1 MVKYKLSKN
10 VNIDSID
17 VDDNTPPA
25 FRNGYYI
32 LADENRRKDFLI
44 NETIKLFLDK
54 FSTPKTE
61 ADILKELEAETQ
73 NVSKEMEE
81 TCSTFFQFLCKK
93 KILVPEDKEEL
104 PANKKPLYKQG
115 DCINDLNILELLSN
129 KRNVDIYKACDK
141 TTGTTCVIKLLNRD
155 KIGNDHTYQKELS
168 NIERE
173 YILLQNVKHIPSIS
187 KAYTFNK
194 DEENFA
200 YITLEYIDGTPL
212 GHFLAETA
220 SILNKADCLNIIEEI
235 LTAFSLLHQSD
246 LIHGDIHPS
255 NILVLKDKT
264 AKIIDLGLSLNT
276 QVENNEVVKFGGIN
290 FYMPP
295 ERINTTSVKKYM
307 KEPDLFSDVYQIG
320 VIIYLILYNTTPF
333 KGFIWEELSHNI
345 KTADAVFPE
354 VSFLQYP
361 VPLQLIDIVKKCIS
375 KNPSK
380 RYADATEI
388 FADYIKYDL
397 K

>member
-61 ADILKELEAETQ
+61 SDILKELEAETQ
-73 NVSKEMEE
+73 SVSKEMEE

-212 GHFLAETA
+212 GHFLDETET
-220 SILNKADCLNIIEEI
+220 LNKADCLQMIEEI
-235 LTAFSLLHQSD
+235 LTAFSLLHQSN

-255 NILVLKDKT
+255 NILVLEDKT
-264 AKIIDLGLSLNT
+264 VKIIDLGLSRNV
-276 QVENNEVVKFGGIN
+276 QVESNEVVKLGGIS

-295 ERINTTSVKKYM
+295 ERINITTSNKFTT
-307 KEPDLFSDVYQIG
+307 EPDLYSDVYQIG
-320 VIIYLILYNTTPF
+320 LLIYLVLYNTLPF
-333 KGFIWEELSHNI
+333 DGFIWEELASEI
-345 KTADAVFPE
+345 KEKEAEYDE
-354 VSFLQYP
+354 SSFLNYA
-361 VPLQLIDIVKKCIS
+361 VPAQLINIVKKCLN
-375 KNPSK
+375 KDPLE
-380 RYADATEI
+380 RYRNATEI
-388 FADYIKYDL
+388 LADYSKHDF

>member
-10 VNIDSID
+10 VNIESID
-17 VDDNTPPA
+17 IDDNTPPA
-25 FRNGYYI
+25 FRNGYYV
-32 LADENRRKDFLI
+32 LVDENRSKEFLI

-54 FSTPKTE
+54 FSVPKTE
-61 ADILKELEAETQ
+61 VDVLEELEAETQ
-73 NVSKEMEE
+73 SASKEMEE
-81 TCSTFFQFLCKK
+81 TCSAFFQFLCKK

-104 PANKKPLYKQG
+104 AANKKPLYKQG
-115 DCINDLNILELLSN
+115 DCINDLNILKLLSN

-173 YILLQNVKHIPSIS
+173 YTLLQNVKHIPWIS
-187 KAYTFNK
+187 KVYTFNK
-194 DEENFA
+194 ENENYA

-212 GHFLAETA
+212 GHFLDETET
-220 SILNKADCLNIIEEI
+220 LNKVDCLQIIEEI
-235 LTAFSLLHQSD
+235 LTAFSLLHQSN

-255 NILVLKDKT
+255 NILALEDKT
-264 AKIIDLGLSLNT
+264 VKIIDLGLSRNV
-276 QVENNEVVKFGGIN
+276 QVESNEVVKLGGIS

-295 ERINTTSVKKYM
+295 ERINISSVKKYM
-307 KEPDLFSDVYQIG
+307 KEPDLFSDVYQVG

-333 KGFIWEELSHNI
+333 KGFIWEELSQNI
-345 KTADAVFPE
+345 KTTDAVFPD
-354 VSFLQYP
+354 VSFLNYP
-361 VPLQLIDIVKKCIS
+361 VPAELINIVKKCLN
-375 KNPSK
+375 KDPLK
-380 RYADATEI
+380 RYANATEI
-388 FADYIKYDL
+388 LADYSKHDY

>member
-10 VNIDSID
+10 VNIANIENE
-17 VDDNTPPA
+17 DDTPA
-25 FRNGYYI
+25 EFKDGYYI
-32 LADENRRKDFLI
+32 LIDENRNRDFLI

-54 FSTPKTE
+54 FSVAKTE
-61 ADILKELEAETQ
+61 AGILKELEAETQ

-81 TCSTFFQFLCKK
+81 TCSAFFQFLCKK
-93 KILVPEDKEEL
+93 KILVPEDDEEI

-115 DCINDLNILELLSN
+115 DFINNLYVLELLSN

-155 KIGNDHTYQKELS
+155 KIGKDHVYQKELS

-173 YILLQNVKHIPSIS
+173 YNLLQKVKHITSLS

-194 DEENFA
+194 DQDNFA
-200 YITLEYIDGTPL
+200 YITLEYISGRPL
-212 GHFLAETA
+212 SHFLNEPET
-220 SILNKADCLNIIEEI
+220 LTKADCFGLIREI
-235 LTAFSLLHQSD
+235 LTAFSLLHQTNI
-246 LIHGDIHPS
+246 IHGDIHPS
-255 NILVLKDKT
+255 NILVTEDKT
-264 AKIIDLGLSLNT
+264 VKIIDLGLSRNVN
-276 QVENNEVVKFGGIN
+276 VEINELVKFGGIT

-295 ERINTTSVKKYM
+295 ERINTTSVKKYL

-333 KGFIWEELSHNI
+333 KGFIWEELSNNI
-345 KTADAVFPE
+345 KTTDAVFPE

-361 VPLQLIDIVKKCIS
+361 VPLQLMDIVKKCIS

-388 FADYIKYDL
+388 LADYFKYDF